1 MFGLIGASKY
11 ALRTTIITI
20 ALVIAGIGNL
30 ARGADGVVSWTHP
43 TQYTDNT
50 PIPAGGLSGTE
61 IQYGKCNATRTGL
74 LATPAPV
81 TVSVPFP
88 ATTRTI
94 TGLTNAEWCFAAR
107 STQPV
112 GSPSDWT
119 GFAWKLIDLQP
130 KPPVLSSTITT
141 AYETWKFLGKTYLGR
156 SVGSIPLGVE
166 CGAAVV
172 QTSTAVYHEIPSS
185 AVTFNKTPRPGPL
198 VTRCAAA

>member
-1 MFGLIGASKY
+1 MRETLPAWPPFRAAIIGALVGLL
-11 ALRTTIITI
+11 ALAFTD
-20 ALVIAGIGNL
+20 
-30 ARGADGVVSWTHP
+30 ARGADGTLTWAHP
-43 TQYTDNT
+43 TQYVDNT

-61 IQYGKCNATRTGL
+61 IRYGRCNATRNGL

-94 TGLTNAEWCFAAR
+94 TGLSNGEWCYQAR

-119 GFAWKLIDLQP
+119 GHVWGLIDLKP

-141 AYETWKFLGKTYLGR
+141 AYETWQFGGKVYLGR
-156 SVGSIPLGVE
+156 SIGTAPIGTE
-166 CGAAVV
+166 CQAAVV
-172 QTSTAVYHEIPSS
+172 QSFGLTYYEIPATAVTLTPGR
-185 AVTFNKTPRPGPL
+185 TPRPGPL
-198 VTRCAAA
+198 VTKCA